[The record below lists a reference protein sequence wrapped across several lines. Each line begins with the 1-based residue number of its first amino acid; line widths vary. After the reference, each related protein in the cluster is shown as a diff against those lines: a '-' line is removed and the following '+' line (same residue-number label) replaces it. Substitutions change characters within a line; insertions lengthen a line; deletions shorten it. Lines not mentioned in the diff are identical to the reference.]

1 MESTSQSD
9 SRALSSIAQACSY
22 HSRLRQSRIQYS
34 LAWIQRHLEESSA
47 QSMCRLE
54 RRFHSQDAELVLGN
68 SHSILLGDH
77 NGAHLE
83 VPSEIGQ

>member
-1 MESTSQSD
+1 MESRSQPD
-9 SRALSSIAQACSY
+9 SRALSSIAKACRY
-22 HSRLRQSRIQYS
+22 HSRLRQSRTQYA
-34 LAWIQRHLEESSA
+34 LAWIRRHLEESSA
-47 QSMCRLE
+47 QSICRLA
-54 RRFHSQDAELVLGN
+54 RRFHSQEAELVGS